1 MSDRNNRRVLAGEVV
16 KQSGL
21 NTYSVIVKNLKRHP
35 VYQKVYRVSQKFLVH
50 SECEHTV
57 GEKVQIMSCRPISK
71 MKRWRILDKRVK

>member
-1 MSDRNNRRVLAGEVV
+1 MSERNDRRVLSGEVV
-16 KQSGL
+16 KQSGM

-50 SECEHTV
+50 SDVDHAP